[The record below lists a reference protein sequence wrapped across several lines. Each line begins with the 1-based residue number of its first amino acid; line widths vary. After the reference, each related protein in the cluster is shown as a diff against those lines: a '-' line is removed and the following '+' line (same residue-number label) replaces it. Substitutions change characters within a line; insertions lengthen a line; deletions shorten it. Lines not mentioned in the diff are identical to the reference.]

1 MSLVTN
7 YNLILKKILKIN
19 DINKVKLANTE
30 NTEKWDSLTHL
41 RLISELESVFKIIF
55 KPNEILKFNSY
66 NAGIKIIKKKLGK
79 SAK

>member
-7 YNLILKKILKIN
+7 YNLILKKILKIK

-41 RLISELESVFKIIF
+41 RLISELENVFKIIL

-66 NAGIKIIKKKLGK
+66 NTGIKIIKKKLGK